1 MKPRCSSPLF
11 LHAMVMAV
19 FALWSGPAA
28 HGQTP
33 PTCTA
38 ANLPT
43 GESAWLPGP
52 GTVVSVVDVASVLAA
67 GSGGTTFPPVCQIP
81 VISTPVNEG
90 VNYPTIASTVTFD
103 AAGKYA
109 YVVDENFGS
118 LWKIL
123 ATDGSAVTTGPF
135 YNPLGV
141 ATTGI
146 VVSPDQTQVYIASNN
161 LVQNNANPVT
171 SVLAMNA
178 STGLE
183 IAPLNVDSLTITGIA
198 SSAVDGHV
206 YVSTP
211 TTLFQI
217 TPGSTPAID
226 QGTPISSTV
235 YSTGQALV
243 ASPDGKTVYVLGQT
257 QITPFDVA
265 SHTAGTPVALPTTD
279 ASKVNAF
286 AITKDGSTLYIGD
299 FGTSQVYV
307 YNVSSNTFGTPITT
321 AAPPVYLAVSPD
333 NSVAYI
339 LGKGTAATTLLVTLV
354 NPATQTVIETATESS
369 ASGQPFG
376 QAVTGFKS
384 VTTALSIT
392 TASLP
397 NAQVG
402 VAYSQTLAATGGT
415 MPCTWLIVG
424 ALPAGLSL
432 NAATGVI
439 SGTPTQGGSTA
450 SFTAQVTDSE
460 TPAVS
465 LTAPLSITVSG
476 NPATLIVLPQ
486 PTTVGYGTSVCFYA
500 QDANGNPIPATW
512 TVAPTT
518 GAGKITP
525 TALGCPAGSQQGTG
539 PSASYQAPASA
550 PSGSTSQSVTVTATP
565 LSGTCANSASNCSV
579 SFTLTGT
586 NSLSACCTLPLELTA
601 TVGSPSNATGV
612 QLTGVPAASTVPF
625 TLSCNT
631 IDSHGNTQ
639 PMPVGSGCIF
649 TLPPKKGGGPLL
661 APNTIS
667 GNSPVAACYVFT
679 TGPNA
684 TTGIVNRGSPTWPKS
699 PNPLSYSAVNFTIG
713 IVALLFCFLRQ
724 RKLVPRRALY
734 TTAAILGIVCI
745 SVSVLGACTGF
756 SASSVAPVS
765 AKVTPAGAYELQIL
779 ATPASNSGYTQTQ
792 LIVPLTI
799 TTP

>member
-1 MKPRCSSPLF
+1 MKPRCSFPLF
-11 LHAMVMAV
+11 LHAMFMAV
-19 FALWSGPAA
+19 FALCSGPSA

-67 GSGGTTFPPVCQIP
+67 GSGVTTFPPVCQIP
-81 VISTPVNEG
+81 VISTPINEG
-90 VNYPTIASTVTFD
+90 ANYPTVASTITFD

-123 ATDGSAVTTGPF
+123 ATDGSAVSTGPF

-183 IAPLNVDSLTITGIA
+183 IAPLNVDSLTITGIT
-198 SSAVDGHV
+198 SSTVDGHV

-217 TPGSTPAID
+217 TPGSTPTID

-243 ASPDGKTVYVLGQT
+243 ASPDGKTVYILGQT

-286 AITKDGSTLYIGD
+286 AITTDGSTLYIGD
-299 FGTSQVYV
+299 FGASQVYV
-307 YNVSSNTFGTPITT
+307 YNVSSNTFGTPIAT

-339 LGKGTAATTLLVTLV
+339 LGKGAAATTLLVTLV
-354 NPATQTVIETATESS
+354 NPATQTVIETATEPS

-376 QAVTGFKS
+376 QTVAGFKS
-384 VTTALSIT
+384 VATALSIT

-397 NAQVG
+397 NGQIG
-402 VAYSQTLAATGGT
+402 VAYSQTLTATGGT
-415 MPCTWLIVG
+415 LPYTWSIVG
-424 ALPAGLSL
+424 ALPTGLSL
-432 NAATGVI
+432 NAATGII

-460 TPAVS
+460 TPAASV
-465 LTAPLSITVSG
+465 TAPLSITVSG
-476 NPATLIVLPQ
+476 NPTMLIVLPQ
-486 PTTVGYGTSVCFYA
+486 PNTVGYGTSVCFYA
-500 QDANGNPIPATW
+500 QDSNGDSIPATFA
-512 TVAPTT
+512 VVPAT
-518 GAGKITP
+518 GAGMITP
-525 TALGCPAGSQQGTG
+525 TPSAKLCPAGSQPGAG
-539 PSASYQAPASA
+539 PGAAYQAPASP
-550 PSGSTSQSVTVTATP
+550 PSGATSQSVTVTATP
-565 LSGTCANSASNCSV
+565 LSGTCQNSATNCSV
-579 SFTLTGT
+579 SFTLSGT
-586 NSLSACCTLPLELTA
+586 NGLTACCFLPQ
-601 TVGSPSNATGV
+601 
-612 QLTGVPAASTVPF
+612 QLTVSVGGTAKTGAQLNGVPANSTVPF
-625 TLSCNT
+625 ALSCV
-631 IDSHGNTQ
+631 GL
-639 PMPVGSGCIF
+639 PVGSGCIF
-649 TLPPKKGGGPLL
+649 TQGKTSNASCPTVGT
-661 APNTIS
+661 TIS
-667 GNSPVAACYVFT
+667 SISGACTTAICTLFT
-679 TGPNA
+679 TGSNA
-684 TTGIVNRGSPTWPKS
+684 AMNPFFKPQPFFSSPLYPIVT
-699 PNPLSYSAVNFTIG
+699 LLIG
-713 IVALLFCFLRQ
+713 GLALLFSFSVQ
-724 RKLVPRRALY
+724 RRPLAQRRVLY
-734 TTAAILGIVCI
+734 ASTAILVIVCL
-745 SVSVLGACTGF
+745 SVSMLGACTGF
-756 SASSVAPVS
+756 SPTSVVPPS
-765 AKVTPAGAYELQIL
+765 AQVTPAGTYQLQIL

-799 TTP
+799 AP

>member
-11 LHAMVMAV
+11 LYAMVMAV

-52 GTVVSVVDVASVLAA
+52 GTVVSVVDVASVLAT

-90 VNYPTIASTVTFD
+90 ANYPTIASTVTFD

-123 ATDGSAVTTGPF
+123 ATDGSAVSTGPF

-146 VVSPDQTQVYIASNN
+146 VVCPDQTQVYIASNN
-161 LVQNNANPVT
+161 LVQNDANPVT

-183 IAPLNVDSLTITGIA
+183 IAPLNVDSLTITGIT
-198 SSAVDGHV
+198 SSTVDGHV

-339 LGKGTAATTLLVTLV
+339 LGKGAAATTLLVTLV
-354 NPATQTVIETATESS
+354 NPATQTVIETASEPS

-402 VAYSQTLAATGGT
+402 VAYSQTLVATGGT
-415 MPCTWLIVG
+415 TPYSWSISG

-439 SGTPTQGGSTA
+439 SGTPTTPTQGGSTA

-465 LTAPLSITVSG
+465 VTAPLYITVSG

-500 QDANGNPIPATW
+500 QDSNGDSIPATFA
-512 TVAPTT
+512 VVPAT
-518 GAGKITP
+518 GAGAITP
-525 TALGCPAGSQQGTG
+525 TASAQLCPPGKQPGAGAG
-539 PSASYQAPASA
+539 ASYQAPASP
-550 PSGSTSQSVTVTATP
+550 PSGTTSQSVTVTATP
-565 LSGTCANSASNCSV
+565 LSGTCANSTSNCSV

-586 NSLSACCTLPLELTA
+586 NGLTACCSLPQQL
-601 TVGSPSNATGV
+601 TVGVGGTAKTGA
-612 QLTGVPAASTVPF
+612 QLNGVPATSTVPF
-625 TLSCNT
+625 ALSCV
-631 IDSHGNTQ
+631 GL
-639 PMPVGSGCIF
+639 PVGSGCIF
-649 TLPPKKGGGPLL
+649 TQGKTANASCPTVG
-661 APNTIS
+661 ATIS
-667 GNSPVAACYVFT
+667 SISGACPTAICTLFT
-679 TGPNA
+679 TGSTA
-684 TTGIVNRGSPTWPKS
+684 AMNRFFNPRPFFSPSLYPILT
-699 PNPLSYSAVNFTIG
+699 LLIG
-713 IVALLFCFLRQ
+713 GLALLFSLSLQ
-724 RKLVPRRALY
+724 RKPLAQRRVLY
-734 TTAAILGIVCI
+734 ASAAILVIVCL
-745 SVSVLGACTGF
+745 SVSMLGACTGF
-756 SASSVAPVS
+756 SPTSVVPPS
-765 AKVTPAGAYELQIL
+765 AQVTPAGTYQLKIL
-779 ATPASNSGYTQTQ
+779 AIPASNSGYTQTQ